1 MHSPIVIV
9 PACTTQIGAH
19 LYHVAQMKY
28 VDAVLRGA
36 ACLPLVLPAFGAA
49 TDFDAVLDAAD
60 GVLLTGSASNVHASL
75 YAQEVRN
82 PDLPQDRA
90 RDATTLP
97 LIRAALER
105 GVPLLALCRGFQ
117 EVNVALGGS
126 LHQAVQELE
135 GMLEHREDPALALE
149 QQYAPRHRVTL
160 VPGGRMA
167 QILGGAAQMMVNSLH
182 GQGVAHLA
190 PGLVVEARA
199 DDGLVEACSMGDANA
214 FALAVQ
220 WHPEWRVSEN
230 PDSMKLFSAFGQACR
245 NYQAKRGR
253 CA

>member
-1 MHSPIVIV
+1 MHSPVVIV
-9 PACTTQIGAH
+9 PACTAQIGAH

-36 ACLPLVLPAFGAA
+36 GCLPLVLPAFGAA
-49 TDFDAVLDAAD
+49 TDFDAVLATAD
-60 GVLLTGSASNVHASL
+60 GVMLTGSASNVHASH
-75 YAQEVRN
+75 YAQEVQN

-105 GVPLLALCRGFQ
+105 GIPLLAVCRGFQ

-126 LHQAVQELE
+126 LHQAVQDLE
-135 GMLEHREDPALALE
+135 GMLDHREDQDLTLE
-149 QQYAPRHRVTL
+149 QQYAPRHRIAL
-160 VPGGRMA
+160 IPGGRMA
-167 QILGGAAQMMVNSLH
+167 QILGGATDMMVNSLH
-182 GQGVAHLA
+182 GQGVAQLA

-199 DDGLVEACSMGDANA
+199 DDGLVEAYSVGEADA

-220 WHPEWRVSEN
+220 WHPEWRVTEN
-230 PDSMKLFSAFGQACR
+230 PDSMKLFDAFGQACR

-253 CA
+253 RT